1 MGVLYG
7 EVTGMF
13 RRACF
18 LVVLIFQVALSLPA
32 PQAQEAARQ
41 EVDARGKPQFASRN
55 PRYQISAADVI
66 ELLFSATPEF
76 NQTLSVQ
83 PDGYITLREVG
94 DLHVQ
99 GKTLQEVTESITAAY
114 QKILHKPVITLVLK
128 DFEKP
133 HFTVGGQVGRPGKY
147 DLRADTTVTEAVAI
161 AGGLTSKAKHSQVL
175 LFRRVS
181 EEWAQVRELNLK
193 EILSKGRLQEDLHL
207 RPGDMLFVPQNR
219 ISKVQPFL
227 PAWSI
232 STYPF

>member
-7 EVTGMF
+7 EVTVMF
-13 RRACF
+13 RRAYF
-18 LVVLIFQVALSLPA
+18 LVVLIFQVAFSLPA

-41 EVDARGKPQFASRN
+41 EVDARGKQFASRN
-55 PRYQISAADVI
+55 PRYQIRAADVI

-94 DLHVQ
+94 DIHVQ
-99 GKTLQEVTESITAAY
+99 GKTLLELTESITAAY

-147 DLRADTTVTEAVAI
+147 DLRADTTVVEAVAI
-161 AGGLTSKAKHSQVL
+161 AGGLTPKAKHSQVL

-181 EEWAQVRELNLK
+181 DEWAQVRELNLK
-193 EILSKGRLQEDLHL
+193 EILGKGRLQEDLHL